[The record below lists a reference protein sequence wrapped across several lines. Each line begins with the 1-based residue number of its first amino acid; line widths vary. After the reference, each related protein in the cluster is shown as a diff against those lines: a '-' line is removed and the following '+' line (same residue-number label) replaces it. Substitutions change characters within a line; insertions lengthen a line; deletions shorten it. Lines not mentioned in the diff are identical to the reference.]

1 MELLAPIRGAR
12 RVFRIS
18 QGCLFEEINN
28 QNGVKP
34 LRDHVPLEPLGPDG
48 REPSILSDPT
58 NIRTGVLAV
67 ASPAGKSKL
76 CIIIHWPFKK
86 WNTSDFKCKTSVC
99 MYVSMYVC
107 MYIYIFII
115 VLFYPRFMLHS
126 HLSAIL
132 WGSWCCRGCNLVG
145 GWLRWMCSCYGVV
158 CRKTGL

>member
-12 RVFRIS
+12 RVFCIS

-86 WNTSDFKCKTSVC
+86 WNTSDFKCKTYVC
-99 MYVSMYVC
+99 MYVCKYVC
-107 MYIYIFII
+107 MYIYIYIYNCSFLSQIYVTFSPQCDPLRKL
-115 VLFYPRFMLHS
+115 VLPWMQP
-126 HLSAIL
+126 
-132 WGSWCCRGCNLVG
+132 G
-145 GWLRWMCSCYGVV
+145 RWMVTV
-158 CRKTGL
+158 NV